1 MEQEKKRHHF
11 VPKAYLSAFCN
22 TKGRVNVY
30 RKDTPSKVHPVAP
43 ANTGLERY
51 YYSQPT
57 PDGSQDNNR
66 LENLFST
73 LETEWPPIVERM
85 HRREDVNEAL
95 MTIFEFMAL
104 QRVRV
109 PASRDATEARLA
121 TSVKKLLLQLHAAG
135 ELPPMPP
142 ALEGRLHEI
151 VVSIDPHMSIHG
163 MVDDLQQSVLK
174 VFERVGLCLVHNAT
188 GRPFLTSDNPV
199 IWFDPSVPDEEQRPY
214 EVSGDGPVMLIFPVS
229 PKLLLMGSDDHK
241 PLFAQH
247 GLLHIDAP
255 DEAWVLRVNETVC
268 QYGYEAVYASEP
280 GQEDIVMRHAAV
292 SPVHDPVDAGRMKFG
307 PRMAL
312 PKWDR
317 RTSDAESD

>member
-22 TKGRVNVY
+22 AKGRVTVY
-30 RKDTPSKVHPVAP
+30 RKDTPAKAHPVDP

-57 PDGSQDNNR
+57 PDGGQDNNR

-73 LETEWPPIVERM
+73 IETDWPPVVERM
-85 HRREDVNEAL
+85 HRREDVNDAL

-142 ALEGRLHEI
+142 ALGGLLNEVG
-151 VVSIDPHMSIHG
+151 VSIDPHKSIHG
-163 MVDDLQQSVLK
+163 MVGDLQQSVLK
-174 VFERVGLCLVHNAT
+174 VFDRVGLCLVHNAT
-188 GRPFLTSDNPV
+188 GLPFLTSDNPV

-214 EVSGDGPVMLIFPVS
+214 EVSKDGPVRLLFPVS
-229 PKLLLMGSDDHK
+229 PTLLLMGSDEHK
-241 PLFAQH
+241 PTFARH
-247 GLLHIDAP
+247 GLLHTDAP
-255 DEAWVLRVNETVC
+255 DRDWVLRVNKTVC
-268 QYGYEAVYASEP
+268 RYGYEAVYASEP
-280 GQEDIVMRHAAV
+280 GQEDIVLQHSAE
-292 SPVHDPVDAGRMKFG
+292 SPVHDPESPGRMTFG
-307 PRMAL
+307 PRTKL
-312 PKWDR
+312 PKWEAR
-317 RTSDAESD
+317 KTVE